1 MMVQGCWQASASVP
15 VHGKHDKRPD
25 ALAKEPGAQQLQ
37 AAWPTAGLKDPEA
50 QRLHFDAPRTEW
62 EPAGHPLI
70 ASTIFEKL
78 KTLPVAA
85 KHINNRLQQH
95 KQTLISTHATHLR
108 RRRILQVPHSAAMWL
123 QDNIERRREQ
133 QWSISH
139 S

>member
-15 VHGKHDKRPD
+15 VHGKHNKRPD

-70 ASTIFEKL
+70 ASTVFE
-78 KTLPVAA
+78 
-85 KHINNRLQQH
+85 
-95 KQTLISTHATHLR
+95 
-108 RRRILQVPHSAAMWL
+108 
-123 QDNIERRREQ
+123 
-133 QWSISH
+133 
-139 S
+139 